1 MWLLEK
7 DKAIHL
13 CVGFLLSYIVYIAF
27 MLSVV
32 INPWLCLGISTLIS
46 AIVSL
51 LKEVLWDNVMKKGV
65 MNWKDFYA
73 GCIGDAICAI
83 VVGILIFV

>member
-13 CVGFLLSYIVYIAF
+13 CVGFLLSYVAYVVFI
-27 MLSVV
+27 LSAT
-32 INPWLCLGISTLIS
+32 INPWLCLGISTLFS

-51 LKEVLWDNVMKKGV
+51 AKELLWDKAMGKGV

-73 GCIGDAICAI
+73 GCIGDAICMI
-83 VVGILIFV
+83 VVGILILV

>member
-13 CVGFLLSYIVYIAF
+13 CVGFLLSYVAYVVF
-27 MLSVV
+27 MLSFT
-32 INPWLCLGISTLIS
+32 INPWLCLGISTLFS

-51 LKEVLWDNVMKKGV
+51 GKELLWDKAMGKGV
-65 MNWKDFYA
+65 MSWKDFYA
-73 GCIGDAICAI
+73 GCIGDAICMI
-83 VVGILIFV
+83 VVGILILV